1 MKVEN
6 RGGDRWLDEIAFR
19 DHKGSALPTSFAEWK
34 GRELAPDDESMY
46 FYGRKVPA
54 TVIAIAIMSKTS
66 PKTIM
71 KLTER
76 LEPIKRRLLKE

>member
-1 MKVEN
+1 
-6 RGGDRWLDEIAFR
+6 
-19 DHKGSALPTSFAEWK
+19 
-34 GRELAPDDESMY
+34 MY

-66 PKTIM
+66 PETIM